1 MGFVRTFGERRFVG
15 LAAMP
20 SVSRAMA
27 RLADA
32 RLRPSVLRRLINGY
46 IRLYRVDMSEVAEP
60 IESFATFNHFFTRRL
75 RDGARPI
82 ARGAGLVV
90 APADSKVS
98 SVGNLPKEG
107 RLDQIKGRSYSIE
120 ALLGSAEDAALFAA
134 GVHSTLYLS
143 PSMYH
148 RVHSP
153 VGGTI
158 VAWRYIPGRLYPVN
172 SLAVRHVPGLFAVNE
187 RVVVLIETKD
197 HGRVAVV
204 LVGAANVGR
213 ISLAFTTLMTNTGG
227 AANYQLLAS
236 PIAIAR
242 GEELG
247 AFNLG
252 STVVLLIADPRLR
265 AAPGVA
271 PGDLV
276 RMGQPLFTRDD
287 SPSPPVR

>member
-20 SVSRAMA
+20 SISRAMA

-32 RLRPSVLRRLINGY
+32 KLRPALLRRLIHGY

-60 IESFATFNHFFTRRL
+60 VSSFATFNHFFTRRL

-82 ARGAGLVV
+82 AHGAGIIVS
-90 APADSKVS
+90 PADSKVS
-98 SVGNLPKEG
+98 SAGSLPREG

-120 ALLGSAEDAALFAA
+120 ALLGSAEDAAVFAT

-153 VGGTI
+153 VDGQI

-187 RVVVLIETKD
+187 RVVVLIETPS

-227 AANYQLLAS
+227 AADYRKLAT
-236 PIAIAR
+236 PLAIAR
-242 GEELG
+242 GDELG

-265 AAPGVA
+265 PASGIEPGE
-271 PGDLV
+271 LV
-276 RMGQPLFTRDD
+276 RMGQPLFTRTDP
-287 SPSPPVR
+287 PSPGA